1 VFLFL
6 GTTHYQALRFFFQT
20 SIIDESRVEILW
32 LYYVENE
39 QIDSNAQSLLHVKT
53 LTSYFYQDGTLVYFL
68 LLMAKLL
75 LLVFYPM
82 VEEGLLCKIKHP
94 SKSDWT
100 CLMHQSI
107 FVAFLKPPV
116 LLSTPFL
123 VQLSIEQRQEQRLFN
138 CVSIFTSLMAWAR
151 FSIRKVASFQ

>member
-1 VFLFL
+1 MFLFL
-6 GTTHYQALRFFFQT
+6 GTYALSSSQVFFQT

-82 VEEGLLCKIKHP
+82 VEEGLLCRIKHP

-107 FVAFLKPPV
+107 FVVFLKPPV